1 VGKTTTARIFAK
13 TINCK
18 NFPSAEPC
26 DECASCREINSGSSL
41 DVIELDAA
49 SNRGIDAIRELRE
62 NTIFAP
68 ASSRYKVYIIDE
80 AHQITVEAFNA
91 LLKTLE
97 EPPPYIVFILATTEP
112 QKLPLTILSR
122 CQHFRFRLVSDEEI
136 KNTLKAI
143 CEKEKVFISEEAL
156 DLICLQAGGSIR
168 DAESIL
174 EQAISSSEDGKIE
187 REGFSLEQFTRQL
200 LEQIRRILVHKI
212 SGKEEFF
219 KHKSKDEVFW
229 MAEVLSKTLQS
240 MKWIEYPKILLE
252 LAIYKISSDFVSVAS
267 ILSQDSENEK
277 QEESTSVPD
286 EKIKSEPEKP
296 FSETTRP
303 SALKS
308 KEGHLDEIFSIIRK
322 KMPFLLPLLELAQK
336 TEIKGDRILLEF
348 PQKYTQ
354 QAMRV
359 IANSDDIEKIL
370 KEEGRNFFMDI
381 VIIGN
386 KNASKKEKV
395 KNNRRLAQKLEEEE
409 PIIRKLGEIVGGGL
423 EGQIK
428 DEKN

>member
-1 VGKTTTARIFAK
+1 
-13 TINCK
+13 
-18 NFPSAEPC
+18 
-26 DECASCREINSGSSL
+26 
-41 DVIELDAA
+41 
-49 SNRGIDAIRELRE
+49 LRE

-187 REGFSLEQFTRQL
+187 RENIEFILGLVAEGKIREMLDAIDRKDLKKAFEITDEVFLKGFSLEQFTRQL